1 MVAVKKDKING
12 DALGTGRRKSAV
24 ARVRIRPGNGQILI
38 NKRPLEDYFAIEQDR
53 RQLTDTLELAGCA
66 KSVDV
71 VITVRGGGTTGQAGA
86 CKMGIARALVSYDMA
101 DLPAAAGCRRVD
113 ARLAHERTQEV
124 RPARGSQRH
133 AVLQALTLAL
143 VNAARSFR
151 DRARHDLAVVPV
163 SILLRPADAVRLP
176 PAASPPML
184 CSTCTATSSTAM

>member
-24 ARVRIRPGNGQILI
+24 ARVRIRPGSGEIVI
-38 NKRPLEDYFAIEQDR
+38 NKRPLEDYFVIEHDR

-101 DLPAAAGCRRVD
+101 SFPPLRDAG
-113 ARLAHERTQEV
+113 
-124 RPARGSQRH
+124 
-133 AVLQALTLAL
+133 ALTRDSRMKERKKYGLHG
-143 VNAARSFR
+143 ARKGTQFSKR
-151 DRARHDLAVVPV
+151 
-163 SILLRPADAVRLP
+163 
-176 PAASPPML
+176 
-184 CSTCTATSSTAM
+184 